1 MISLENA
8 YTNYLCRKY
17 IVVSTLSLNNDIEKF
32 YGVSCDSIFA
42 TDNFLNIDEFSK
54 MAINAKAIY
63 YKPKFGFLGN
73 IELLKTFCKKNNIIL
88 IEDFTENFSANK
100 IIDGKS
106 LYAGMFGDVSICLIN
121 DTYFYATDDE
131 KLAKYLRAVAPPPTD
146 LQKKNLIDFLFEAE
160 DQKRQKRIAV
170 ANYMA
175 LFAYTGLSHFLKPID
190 EDEGEIAS
198 YPVFAVTAE
207 KSNDI
212 FQFLMQKDI
221 QIGLWNNLLLLP
233 INVTKDVMRHI
244 MDLIAKF
251 YKEAIM

>member
-17 IVVSTLSLNNDIEKF
+17 VVVSSLLLNNDIEKF

-88 IEDFTENFSANK
+88 IEDFTESFSANK

-106 LYAGMFGDVSICLIN
+106 LYAGMFGDVSICRIN

-131 KLAKYLRAVAPPPTD
+131 KLAEYLRAVAHPFTD
-146 LQKKNLIDFLFEAE
+146 LQKENLIDFLFEAE
-160 DQKRQKRIAV
+160 DQKRRRRIAV

-175 LFAYTGLSHFLKPID
+175 FFAYFGLCGFLKPVY
-190 EDEGEIAS
+190 EGEGEVAS

-207 KSNDI
+207 KSNEI
-212 FQFLMQKDI
+212 FQFLMQKGI
-221 QIGLWNNLLLLP
+221 QVTLWNNLLLLP
-233 INVTKDVMRHI
+233 TNVTEEVMRRI
-244 MDLIAKF
+244 IDLITKF
-251 YKEAIM
+251 YKEAIV